1 MNQKLHGSN
10 IISVKAHNLQAVLLS
25 LLYEDNLSR
34 TELAERI
41 NLSSTTITNLITELL
56 EEGLVSE
63 SSCNDQELENNRP
76 VGRPRTALCLE
87 PNARFVVGVH
97 VGVGT
102 FRIALTNLRDEIV
115 ASTKVTFGL
124 QENPLQVLDQI
135 VVSIED
141 LINDSQTDRNSILGV
156 GVGLSGLVDFETGVN
171 VLAPNLNWRQVPVN
185 EVLTKQLKLPVV
197 ADNNVRC
204 MALGEAYFG
213 IGRELSSLAFVY
225 GRIGVGAGFIYQ
237 GKVFRGSSMGAGEIG
252 HTTSL
257 LHGGEPCRCG
267 KTGCLETLVS
277 ETAFINQ
284 AQEISRLQPDGV
296 LAGIIKASPNE
307 YMMNIIIEAARQ
319 GDENVQEMLAD
330 RACYLGVALANMVN
344 LYNPE
349 MIILGGLFTQAQ
361 EYFID
366 PLKETV
372 QRFSF
377 GDLGKQVRIEGT
389 GFGWKA
395 GVIGAAALA
404 LTHLFYLR
412 E

>member
-1 MNQKLHGSN
+1 MNQTLHGSN
-10 IISVKAHNLQAVLLS
+10 IFSVKAHNIQAVLLS
-25 LLYEDNLSR
+25 LLYEENLSR

-63 SSCNDQELENNRP
+63 SNCSDSDPELNRP

-87 PNARFVVGVH
+87 PNARFVIGVH

-102 FRIALTNLRDEIV
+102 YRIALTNLRDEIV
-115 ASTKVTFGL
+115 ASYMASFDF
-124 QENPLQVLDQI
+124 QEDPLRVVDQVIL
-135 VVSIED
+135 SIEKM
-141 LINDSQTDRNSILGV
+141 IADSQMDRNLILGV
-156 GVGLSGLVDFETGVN
+156 GIGLSGLVDFKTGVN
-171 VLAPNLNWRQVPVN
+171 VYAPNLNWRNVPVKA
-185 EVLTKQLKLPVV
+185 VMTSRLGMPVV

-213 IGRELSSLAFVY
+213 VGRELSSLAFVY

-237 GKVFRGSSMGAGEIG
+237 GQVFRGSSMGAGEIG
-252 HTTSL
+252 HTTLL

-277 ETAFINQ
+277 ETAFLHQ
-284 AQEISRLQPDGV
+284 AQEISRLHPNGI
-296 LAGIIKASPNE
+296 LAKVITDNPGQN
-307 YMMNIIIEAARQ
+307 MMDKIVESARQ
-319 GDENVQEMLAD
+319 GDDSVQRMLAE
-330 RACYLGVALANMVN
+330 RAAYLGVALANMVN

-349 MIILGGLFTQAQ
+349 MIILGGLFTQAG

-366 PLKETV
+366 PLKKTV
-372 QRFSF
+372 RKMSF
-377 GDLGKQVRIEGT
+377 GDLGNQVRIEAT

-404 LTHLFYLR
+404 LTHLLYLS

>member
-1 MNQKLHGSN
+1 MNQTLHGSN
-10 IISVKAHNLQAVLLS
+10 IISVKAHNIQAVLLS
-25 LLYEDNLSR
+25 LLYEENLSR

-63 SSCNDQELENNRP
+63 SNCTDSVSEQSRP

-87 PNARFVVGVH
+87 PNARFVIGVH

-102 FRIALTNLRDEIV
+102 FRISLTNLRDEIV
-115 ASTKVTFGL
+115 ASYMASFDLREDALRVI
-124 QENPLQVLDQI
+124 DQI
-135 VVSIED
+135 ITAIES
-141 LINDSQTDRNSILGV
+141 LIAESRTDRNLILGV
-156 GVGLSGLVDFETGVN
+156 GMGLSGLVDFKTGVN
-171 VLAPNLNWRQVPVN
+171 VLAPNLNWRHVPVK
-185 EVLTKQLKLPVV
+185 EVMTSRLGMPVV

-213 IGRELSSLAFVY
+213 MGRGLSSLAFVY

-237 GKVFRGSSMGAGEIG
+237 GQVFRGSSMGAGEIG
-252 HTTSL
+252 HTTL
-257 LHGGEPCRCG
+257 LLRDGEPCRCG

-277 ETAFINQ
+277 ETAFLNQ
-284 AQEISRLQPDGV
+284 AQQIAQRHPEGI
-296 LAGIIKASPNE
+296 LAGVIRQKSNQN
-307 YMMNIIIEAARQ
+307 MMENIVESAHL
-319 GDENVQEMLAD
+319 GDDSVRRMLSD
-330 RACYLGVALANMVN
+330 RAYYLGVALANMVN

-349 MIILGGLFTQAQ
+349 MIILGGLFTQAGDH
-361 EYFID
+361 FIT
-366 PLKETV
+366 PLKATV
-372 QRFSF
+372 QKMSF
-377 GDLGKQVRIEGT
+377 GDLGKRVRIEGT
-389 GFGWKA
+389 SFGWKA